1 MYIHTHTLKDSSILV
16 NYWLP
21 VPGLHTGLHIQT
33 ARLAE
38 IAFQRESRISWCYQ
52 FRIVLDDNNVGIQLT
67 ILECLALIQLEVHLQ
82 LSSSLTHVRLH
93 KARCRLLVETAARVH
108 NACKGFLCLQHNIH
122 RVGTAL
128 QIHFLYSLVTAFNFE
143 CIR

>member
-1 MYIHTHTLKDSSILV
+1 MLV

-21 VPGLHTGLHIQT
+21 VSGLHAGLHIQT

-38 IAFQRESRISWCYQ
+38 VAFQRESRISWCNQ

-82 LSSSLTHVRLH
+82 LPSSLTHVRLH
-93 KARCRLLVETAARVH
+93 KARCSLLIEAAARIH
-108 NACKGFLCLQHNIH
+108 NARKGFLCLQHNIH

-128 QIHFLYSLVTAFNFE
+128 QINLLYSLVTAFNLE
-143 CIR
+143 CVR